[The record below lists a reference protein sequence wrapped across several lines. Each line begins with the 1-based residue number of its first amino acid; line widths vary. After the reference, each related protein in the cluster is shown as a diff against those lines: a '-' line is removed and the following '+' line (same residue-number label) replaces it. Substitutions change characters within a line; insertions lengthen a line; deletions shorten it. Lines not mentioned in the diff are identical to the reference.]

1 MDKLLWHELILTCSS
16 FFILYEVAMAR
27 VLSGNRH
34 CLPTWEKPS
43 QNKNVTLNLGQ
54 TCKLLP
60 ISCHWFSKE
69 QMWLDCWTC
78 MSHFS
83 ASEMSMSVNDY
94 RWCRDD
100 YWHTRLIKSCNKFSF
115 PPFWSRSF
123 LFFFLSKSILK
134 ENGIASI
141 VSKGKE
147 TRNCHWTQLTHDSFS
162 CIFIIPKKS
171 M

>member
-94 RWCRDD
+94 RW
-100 YWHTRLIKSCNKFSF
+100 WLLTRSVNKKLQQIFISTLLIET
-115 PPFWSRSF
+115 
-123 LFFFLSKSILK
+123 FFFFFK
-134 ENGIASI
+134 EHFE
-141 VSKGKE
+141 GKWYYINSVE
-147 TRNCHWTQLTHDSFS
+147 R
-162 CIFIIPKKS
+162 
-171 M
+171 